1 MQLNNTNKIQTLLN
15 NAVSNKTF
23 STALIGDYI
32 LDDIVV
38 FPENVTFILDRVNLI
53 VKNNGQFVCE
63 NAKNVRIVAIN
74 NTIIILSEANADNN
88 FIKFDDVENFEISS
102 INFVNFNNNISIK
115 SSTKGKLFNIIYK

>member
-74 NTIIILSEANADNN
+74 NTIINLSEANADNN